1 MILALERSTAR
12 GSAALLDDAG
22 ALVAAV
28 EDARGAQGNAYALV
42 DAVLA
47 RGGTPLSAVTRYAV
61 GTGPGSFSGVRSA
74 IAVLA
79 GLALPAGGRLE
90 GVGSAAAANAVFHA
104 AHPGAED
111 VAVVGDARRGRLWIA
126 VFQARSAPAHA
137 AEDFIVVPHAAVA
150 ESVPSHAAVITPD
163 LDRLETLLAAAF
175 PPERVFGVVPT
186 AEAVAR
192 LALSGSSGAPLPIY
206 LHPAVA

>member
-1 MILALERSTAR
+1 M
-12 GSAALLDDAG
+12 
-22 ALVAAV
+22 
-28 EDARGAQGNAYALV
+28 
-42 DAVLA
+42 
-47 RGGTPLSAVTRYAV
+47 
-61 GTGPGSFSGVRSA
+61 
-74 IAVLA
+74 
-79 GLALPAGGRLE
+79 
-90 GVGSAAAANAVFHA
+90 
-104 AHPGAED
+104 
-111 VAVVGDARRGRLWIA
+111 
-126 VFQARSAPAHA
+126 
-137 AEDFIVVPHAAVA
+137 A